1 MTDNVLDRILAAK
14 REEIAAAKA
23 VTPLANIER
32 LARSAPPAR
41 GFSKAILSRVRS
53 DRPAVIAEIKRA
65 SPSQG
70 AIRANVD
77 VAAVARSYEANGA
90 CCLSVLTDG
99 PFFGGSRADLEAA
112 RAACDL
118 PVIRKDF
125 IVDPYQVFE
134 ARAWGADCILLI
146 VDAVPDD
153 QLRQLESVA
162 GDIGLD
168 VLVESHDAAQLRR
181 ALGLKT
187 PLVGINNRDLRTF
200 VTRLETTAQLAPLV
214 PSGRIVVAESGI
226 SRPRDI
232 QFMKNFGV
240 SAYLIGGSLMGAA
253 EPGAALARLLRG

>member
-1 MTDNVLDRILAAK
+1 MTDNVLQRILAAK
-14 REEIAAAKA
+14 REEVAAAKA
-23 VTPLANIER
+23 ALPLAQVER
-32 LARSAPPAR
+32 LARAAPPVR
-41 GFSKAILSRVRS
+41 GFAKAIESRVRS
-53 DRPAVIAEIKRA
+53 GRPAVIAEIKRA

-70 AIRANVD
+70 TIRADVD
-77 VAAVARSYEANGA
+77 VAGVARSYAANGA

-99 PFFGGSRADLEAA
+99 PFFGGSRADLEVA

-125 IVDPYQVFE
+125 IIDSYQVFE

-153 QLRQLESVA
+153 QLTKLEALA

-168 VLVESHDAAQLRR
+168 VLVESHDAGQLRQ

-200 VTRLETTAQLAPLV
+200 VTRLDTTVLLAPMV
-214 PSGRIVVAESGI
+214 PPGRVVVAESGI
-226 SRPRDI
+226 SSARDI
-232 QFMKNFGV
+232 HYLQENGV
-240 SAYLIGGSLMGAA
+240 CAYLIGGSLMAA
-253 EPGAALARLLRG
+253 SEPGAALRSLLRG